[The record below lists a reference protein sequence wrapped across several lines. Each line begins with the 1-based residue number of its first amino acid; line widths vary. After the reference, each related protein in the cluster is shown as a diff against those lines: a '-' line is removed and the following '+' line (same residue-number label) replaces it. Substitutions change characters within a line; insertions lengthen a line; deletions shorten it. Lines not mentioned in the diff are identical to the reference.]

1 MQVLKPY
8 AGATFTRRAA
18 MRAAVASGLAG
29 ASSSGVMAA
38 VRQMSVAGD
47 QRRSREPAIDI
58 GLLQM
63 PPVAVH
69 RGSARAD
76 IADNLARLITTLRV
90 AKRTAPITGW
100 LAAHEHCLT
109 GPLQGGDDSAL
120 AVVALDRSGPEI
132 RQLARCA
139 RDLGC
144 YISTSALLR
153 SNGPVPGHATS
164 ILMFDPTGR
173 LLDPAVVTATD
184 LQGAE
189 TGSAA
194 AVFHTSLG
202 ALAIAGAY
210 ADERVHNALADASP
224 RIIVSSGALHRTAA
238 PGLDRCRR
246 RGIFLARIGVATPLG
261 APPHVQ
267 WPGGGGTVVID
278 PAGSIV
284 QADDHGH
291 AGVVFARLPPRITP
305 YGGGQKWWALCGS
318 NARPTP

>member
-1 MQVLKPY
+1 MRVLKSF
-8 AGATFTRRAA
+8 AGATFTRRAV
-18 MRAAVASGLAG
+18 MRAAVASSLAG

-38 VRQMSVAGD
+38 VRQLSVAGD
-47 QRRSREPAIDI
+47 QRRSREPAINI

-63 PPVAVH
+63 PPVVVH

-76 IADNLARLITTLRV
+76 IADNLARLIATLRV
-90 AKRTAPITGW
+90 TKRTAPITGW

-109 GPLQGGDDSAL
+109 GPLQGCDDSAL
-120 AVVALDRSGPEI
+120 AVIALDRSGPEV
-132 RQLARCA
+132 RLLARCV
-139 RDLGC
+139 RELGC

-153 SNGPVPGHATS
+153 SNGPVPGHANS

-173 LLDPAVVTATD
+173 LLDPTVVTATD
-184 LQGAE
+184 LRCAQ
-189 TGSAA
+189 TRSAA
-194 AVFHTSLG
+194 AIFHTRLG
-202 ALAIAGAY
+202 ALAFADEN
-210 ADERVHNALADASP
+210 ADERAHNALADAGP
-224 RIIVSSGALHRTAA
+224 RIIVSSGGLHGTAA

-267 WPGGGGTVVID
+267 WPGGGGTVVMD

-284 QADDHGH
+284 QADDHGD
-291 AGVVFARLPPRITP
+291 AGVVFARLPQRFAP